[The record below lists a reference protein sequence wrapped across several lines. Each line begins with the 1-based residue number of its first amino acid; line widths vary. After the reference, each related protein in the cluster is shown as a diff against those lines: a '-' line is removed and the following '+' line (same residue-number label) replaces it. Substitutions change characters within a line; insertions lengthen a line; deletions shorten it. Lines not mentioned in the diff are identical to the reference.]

1 MQHLP
6 PIELIIVDDAWPEG
20 DAEAALSS
28 LAVPSRVPMRVLAGP
43 GRGPAAAR
51 NAGLDAAAGELVAF
65 LDDDDWWFPQKL
77 AWQVPWFV
85 LRPRIGALGTLWTE
99 ADSPGPGSRRPPRR
113 LRTVSLRR
121 LVRANRMATSSV
133 VARRARVAL
142 LGGFNESLSLAQ
154 DWDLWLRIAETSET
168 AILPA
173 TLVVYHRHDGQRSAR
188 RAEMRRREAEVLR
201 RALAR
206 GLLAARSLQGAGRRR
221 LAWAHGRLG
230 RLLAREGKI
239 DAAIRE
245 LRESMHLF
253 PYNPVVWA
261 TLVRCVFAR
270 RAMAEVEP

>member
-1 MQHLP
+1 
-6 PIELIIVDDAWPEG
+6 
-20 DAEAALSS
+20 
-28 LAVPSRVPMRVLAGP
+28 MRVVAGP

-51 NAGLDAAAGELVAF
+51 NAGLEAATGELVAF

-99 ADSPGPGSRRPPRR
+99 GDSPGPGSSRPPRR
-113 LRTVSLRR
+113 LRKLSLRM
-121 LVRANRMATSSV
+121 LIGANRLATSSV
-133 VARRARVAL
+133 VAQRARVAL

-154 DWDLWLRIAETSET
+154 DWDLWLRIAETLET
-168 AILPA
+168 AVLPA
-173 TLVVYHRHDGQRSAR
+173 RLVVYRRHDGQRSAR

-206 GLLAARSLQGAGRRR
+206 ERLAARSLHGVGRRR

-239 DAAIRE
+239 DTAIAE

-253 PYNPVVWA
+253 PYNPIVWA
-261 TLVRCVFAR
+261 TLVRCVVAR
-270 RAMAEVEP
+270 RAVAEVEP